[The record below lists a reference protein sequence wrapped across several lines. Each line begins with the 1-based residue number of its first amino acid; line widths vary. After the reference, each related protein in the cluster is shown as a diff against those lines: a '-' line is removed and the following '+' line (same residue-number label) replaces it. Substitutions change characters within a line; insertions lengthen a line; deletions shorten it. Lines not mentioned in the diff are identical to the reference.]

1 MCISFPYTLNFRCHK
16 ICLEQLPG
24 FMKSRVKTLNEYLE
38 RINCDPFFY
47 WDQKCNGIDIN
58 FNNPKMSKLIAKTDH
73 RPVLYRS

>member
-1 MCISFPYTLNFRCHK
+1 
-16 ICLEQLPG
+16 
-24 FMKSRVKTLNEYLE
+24 MKSRVKTLNEYLE

-58 FNNPKMSKLIAKTDH
+58 LDNPKMSKLIAKTDH